1 MKAYLDL
8 LRDVLENGVDKN
20 DRTGTG
26 TRSVFGRQ
34 MRFDLQKG
42 FPLITTKKIHVKSV
56 IQELLWFISG
66 DTNAHTLKK
75 VGVSIWDEW
84 ADEDGELGPVYG
96 AQWRR
101 WRAAGATDD
110 SPAVEIDQ
118 LARLVEEIR
127 QNPDSRRLI
136 VSAWNVGEL
145 PSMKLPPCHLLYQ
158 FNVHGDRLHCSM
170 TMRSCDVFLG
180 LPFNIASYAL
190 LTMMIA
196 QVTGLEPGDLILSL
210 GDTHVYQNHFDQ
222 ARTQLERTPKTLP
235 TMRLNPAIKN
245 LFQFRFEDFQ
255 LDHYDPD
262 PLIAAPIAV

>member
-42 FPLITTKKIHVKSV
+42 FPLLTTKKIHIKSV
-56 IQELLWFISG
+56 IHELLWFISG

-75 VGVSIWDEW
+75 VGVSIWNEW

-101 WRAAGATDD
+101 WRAAGVTADIPD
-110 SPAVEIDQ
+110 APDAPAVEIDQ
-118 LARLVEEIR
+118 LARVIEEIR

-136 VSAWNVGEL
+136 VSAWNLERWRAAVDEAAALSSALSIQCAWG
-145 PSMKLPPCHLLYQ
+145 S
-158 FNVHGDRLHCSM
+158 
-170 TMRSCDVFLG
+170 
-180 LPFNIASYAL
+180 AAL
-190 LTMMIA
+190 LDDDA
-196 QVTGLEPGDLILSL
+196 KLRCLSGPPIQHRVL
-210 GDTHVYQNHFDQ
+210 C
-222 ARTQLERTPKTLP
+222 A
-235 TMRLNPAIKN
+235 
-245 LFQFRFEDFQ
+245 
-255 LDHYDPD
+255 PD
-262 PLIAAPIAV
+262 DDDRAGHGA